1 MILVG
6 ITGIIGS
13 GKSTVSYLLS
23 REGFP
28 IIDIDRLGKEVTGY
42 QEVIQDIKETFG
54 SEFVVNGEA
63 DIGKLRAIA
72 FRDVETRRK
81 LENIIHPRARSLL
94 LRRIDDFRNAGNKVV
109 IVDGPLLYE
118 TGLAKELD
126 KVVVISADMKK
137 IKARLKV
144 RGMEQD
150 DIDRRL
156 LHQIPLQDKEKMADS
171 VVYNNGTEEDL
182 EKEVRALVVKI
193 NEWEVRSSCT

>member
-126 KVVVISADMKK
+126 KVVVISTDMKK
-137 IKARLKV
+137 IKVRLKV

-156 LHQIPLQDKEKMADS
+156 LHQIPLQDKEKMADF

>member
-156 LHQIPLQDKEKMADS
+156 LHQIPLQDKEKMADF

>member
-126 KVVVISADMKK
+126 KVVVISTDMKK
-137 IKARLKV
+137 IKVRLKV